1 MSRFMIAGT
10 NSGCGKT
17 TITCALLSAFRQRG
31 FVTAPFKCGPD
42 YIDPMFHTHIT
53 GQPSVNLDAFFL
65 NETALK
71 EVMSRRLSGSDI
83 GLIEGVMGL
92 YDGVGAGMAGSS
104 FDIAVKTET
113 PIILAV
119 NAKGMALS
127 LAALI
132 SGYKTFAERLKGQ
145 AGSDLIKGVILNQVG
160 PGTVGYMKE
169 TIETMTGVKV
179 LGCLE
184 RQAEAVLESRHLGL
198 VTAEEVEDLDSKI
211 ELLGEAAQKTID
223 IDALL
228 EIAASASPLAAVSGD
243 GAASPEGVALAPE
256 DRAAVLYGA
265 AMQERRA
272 PLYLA
277 VAKDAAF
284 CFYYEENLELLR
296 QLGIEP
302 VYFSP
307 LCDEPLPR
315 GVSGLYLGGGYPE
328 IYAGQLSE
336 NEVAKASIWAAFE
349 SEMPT
354 IAECGGFMYLHERLV
369 TADGSVY
376 PMAGV
381 ISGSASMTKKL
392 GPFGYVDMKLK
403 SDCLLGNAGDV
414 LKGHEFHYSMSDNTG
429 DDMCLLKQ
437 NGRSWTEGHC
447 KSWLYAG
454 YPHLYLPSFVK
465 SALFFRDAMISYNKR
480 D

>member
-17 TITCALLSAFRQRG
+17 TITCALLAALKKRG
-31 FVTAPFKCGPD
+31 LVTAPFKCGPD
-42 YIDPMFHTHIT
+42 YIDPMFHTYIT
-53 GQPSVNLDAFFL
+53 GRPSVNLDAFFL
-65 NETALK
+65 DGAALR
-71 EVMSRRLSGSDI
+71 EVLSRRLLGSDI

-92 YDGVGAGMAGSS
+92 YDGVGTGMEGSS
-104 FDIAVKTET
+104 FDIAVKTGT

-132 SGYKTFAERLKGQ
+132 SGYKTFAESLCGKEGG
-145 AGSDLIKGVILNQVG
+145 ALIQGVILNQVG
-160 PGTVGYMKE
+160 SGMAAYMKE

-184 RQAEAVLESRHLGL
+184 RQADAVLESRHLGL
-198 VTAEEVEDLDSKI
+198 VTAEEVGDLDQKI
-211 ELLGEAAQKTID
+211 SLLGEAAQKTID

-228 EIAASASPLAAVSGD
+228 DIAASAAPVQQDREATTKAGD
-243 GAASPEGVALAPE
+243 I
-256 DRAAVLYGA
+256 
-265 AMQERRA
+265 

-296 QLGIEP
+296 TLGIEP
-302 VYFSP
+302 VFFSP
-307 LCDEPLPR
+307 LHNEPVPK

-336 NEVAKASIWAAFE
+336 NEVTKASICAAAKKK
-349 SEMPT
+349 MPM
-354 IAECGGFMYLHERLV
+354 IAECGGFMYLHETLV
-369 TADGSVY
+369 TSDGSAY

-381 ISGSASMTKKL
+381 ISGRVFMTKKL
-392 GPFGYVDMKLK
+392 GPFGYVDMTLK
-403 SDCLLGNAGDV
+403 TDCLLGNAGDV
-414 LKGHEFHYSMSDNTG
+414 LRGHEFHYSMSDHAG
-429 DDMCLLKQ
+429 DDLCLSKQ
-437 NGRSWTEGHC
+437 NGRSWSEGHC